1 MSTSPYSSVPTAGSP
16 SHTEA
21 WALTEAARRIAIA
34 LGKVAACADDLALPA
49 AKRELRDTL
58 RLNWRLWTIFQAE
71 LTLETN
77 PIPMDLR
84 QNMLTLCQ
92 FVDNHTIACM
102 SSIDPEQIKTLIDIN
117 RNIAQGLL
125 EGLNNAMDKATDQTT
140 GQSAQND
147 KKQPSAPVTGGGFNT
162 SA

>member
-1 MSTSPYSSVPTAGSP
+1 MSTNTYSSVPTGGSP

-21 WALTEAARRIAIA
+21 WALTEAARRIAMA
-34 LGKVAACADDLALPA
+34 LEKAAGADDLAMPA
-49 AKRELRDTL
+49 AKREVRDAI

-92 FVDNHTIACM
+92 FVDNHTIICM
-102 SSIDPEQIKTLIDIN
+102 SQLNPEQIKTLIDIN

-125 EGLNNAMDKATDQTT
+125 EGVSAAPANGTDQ
-140 GQSAQND
+140 SSRN
-147 KKQPSAPVTGGGFNT
+147 KQETQPAPPSMSSLNT
-162 SA
+162 NA

>member
-1 MSTSPYSSVPTAGSP
+1 MSTQNYSSVPTAGSP

-21 WALTEAARRIAIA
+21 WALTEAARRIAVA
-34 LGKVAACADDLALPA
+34 LEKVASADDIQTPA
-49 AKRELRDTL
+49 AKRELRDAI

-77 PIPMDLR
+77 PVPMDMR

-92 FVDNHTIACM
+92 FVDNHTIICM
-102 SSIDPEQIKTLIDIN
+102 SELNPDQIATLIDIN

-125 EGLNNAMDKATDQTT
+125 EGMSNDAKQKEANEEPDSPAASSGGTLNTNA
-140 GQSAQND
+140 
-147 KKQPSAPVTGGGFNT
+147 
-162 SA
+162 

>member
-1 MSTSPYSSVPTAGSP
+1 MSTTTYSSVPAAGSP

-21 WALTEAARRIAIA
+21 WALTEAARRIAVA
-34 LGKVAACADDLALPA
+34 LENVARADDLAMPA
-49 AKRELRDTL
+49 AKREMRDAI

-77 PIPMDLR
+77 PIPLDLR

-92 FVDNHTIACM
+92 FVDNHTILCM
-102 SSIDPEQIKTLIDIN
+102 SELNPEQIKTLIDIN

-125 EGLNNAMDKATDQTT
+125 EGLNNTLETAPD
-140 GQSAQND
+140 QSAQNTQD
-147 KKQPSAPVTGGGFNT
+147 EQPAPLSGGTLNT
-162 SA
+162 NA

>member
-1 MSTSPYSSVPTAGSP
+1 MSTNTYSSVPTGGSP

-21 WALTEAARRIAIA
+21 WALTEAARRIAMA
-34 LGKVAACADDLALPA
+34 LEKTAGADDLSMPA
-49 AKRELRDTL
+49 AKRELRDAI

-77 PIPMDLR
+77 PVPMDLR

-92 FVDNHTIACM
+92 FVDNHTIICM
-102 SSIDPEQIKTLIDIN
+102 SELNPEQIKTLIDIN

-125 EGLNNAMDKATDQTT
+125 EGISAAPANATDQ
-140 GQSAQND
+140 SSQN
-147 KKQPSAPVTGGGFNT
+147 KQETQPAPPSMSSLNT
-162 SA
+162 NA

>member
-1 MSTSPYSSVPTAGSP
+1 MSVSSYSSTPVAGSP

-21 WALTEAARRIAIA
+21 WALTEAARRIAKA
-34 LGKVAACADDLALPA
+34 LEAAAEADELELPA
-49 AKRELRDTL
+49 AKRELRDNI

-92 FVDNHTIACM
+92 FVDNHTIQCM
-102 SSIDPEQIKTLIDIN
+102 ADIDPEQIKILIDIN

-125 EGLNNAMDKATDQTT
+125 EGLSNDLENNKDQAADTAQD
-140 GQSAQND
+140 GPLSAL
-147 KKQPSAPVTGGGFNT
+147 SSGTLNT
-162 SA
+162 NA

>member
-1 MSTSPYSSVPTAGSP
+1 MSTQPYSSVPAPGSP

-21 WALTEAARRIAIA
+21 WALTEAARRIAVA
-34 LGKVAACADDLALPA
+34 LEKTAAASELDLPA
-49 AKRELRDTL
+49 AKRELRDAI

-71 LTLETN
+71 LTLDTN
-77 PIPMDLR
+77 PVPLELR

-102 SSIDPEQIKTLIDIN
+102 RDVNPEQIKTLIDIN

-125 EGLNNAMDKATDQTT
+125 EGINNATKLEQSQSQHDDQ
-140 GQSAQND
+140 QDS
-147 KKQPSAPVTGGGFNT
+147 PVAVSGGTLNT
-162 SA
+162 NA